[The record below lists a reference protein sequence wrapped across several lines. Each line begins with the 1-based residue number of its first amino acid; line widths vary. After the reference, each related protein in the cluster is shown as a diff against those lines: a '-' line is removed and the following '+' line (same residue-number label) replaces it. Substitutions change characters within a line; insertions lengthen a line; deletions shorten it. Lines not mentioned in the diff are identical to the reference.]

1 MQGRNNH
8 DPVAQAAL
16 LGGCFDLCCD
26 VEDLVL
32 FLRLQREL
40 FVVDFHRAAGSYC
53 SGTAGMNG
61 LRYRKVVRQLC
72 ASSYAPSLCISGT
85 LESIFRNTSVRIQG
99 LYGIDVFE
107 AAYVLRVC

>member
-8 DPVAQAAL
+8 DPVAQPAL

-53 SGTAGMNG
+53 SGTARMNG
-61 LRYRKVVRQLC
+61 LRYRKVVR
-72 ASSYAPSLCISGT
+72 
-85 LESIFRNTSVRIQG
+85 
-99 LYGIDVFE
+99 
-107 AAYVLRVC
+107 